1 MRFSVRRRHVCAGE
15 EKRTLR
21 KSALWGG
28 LSRKDALW
36 VTVGLQTA
44 LFREVPVGECA
55 FPLRHSSRMRFSV
68 RWRHVCP
75 GEERRI
81 LRKSALWGS
90 TLPKSALCPLAIT
103 KRCTLLCGSQ
113 RDLRRTLIL
122 ASMALSR
129 PYGNYH
135 NFGESVNRA
144 LESLRG
150 VMLIL

>member
-1 MRFSVRRRHVCAGE
+1 MHSGWAVSQKDVAWLVWGSQSVLFVRRRVQTALFREAPVGECAFPSCRNRRMRFSVRRRHVC
-15 EKRTLR
+15 
-21 KSALWGG
+21 
-28 LSRKDALW
+28 
-36 VTVGLQTA
+36 
-44 LFREVPVGECA
+44 
-55 FPLRHSSRMRFSV
+55 
-68 RWRHVCP
+68 P
-75 GEERRI
+75 GEERCI

-90 TLPKSALCPLAIT
+90 TSPKSALCPLAIT